1 MPTMTQESPLA
12 RLRPEQIE
20 AIGRELDAIHDEVF
34 ADLGDRD
41 RRYIT
46 SMVEMHRRLVVLGR
60 ILLLASHR
68 KPAWI
73 AGTSLLSL
81 VRAEHASSPRQTG
94 TIIAGVRGARG
105 T

>member
-46 SMVEMHRRLVVLGR
+46 SMIEMHRRLVVLGR

-81 VRAEHASSPRQTG
+81 ARSWRTWRSATTSCTVSGTG
-94 TIIAGVRGARG
+94 
-105 T
+105 